1 MHKKNRSAF
10 FIISALYGASLF
22 AIAFMFSL
30 FSCSHEPI
38 FWAIDREIKLRE
50 ADIKGN
56 VYSIILHRNHL
67 YAANGQIYAKSL
79 NSEGGWTLFPF
90 PQPDGYISTLASGS
104 DGTNAYLYAL
114 AMQRDEQQ
122 VWVLGTSG
130 WQKIEGA
137 SSGSLLGSKAIALF
151 DNGGNAAG
159 INAYIRVNGK
169 VYKLNGINPVS
180 SLGANITNNGAS
192 DKTVACAHLG
202 GNDWFS
208 DTVSICSTNGI
219 PAAKLY
225 KASGKT
231 ISYSTD
237 GTNYTSSV
245 STGET
250 ITCIAY
256 DKANNRLIAGTKKG
270 LEAIP
275 LNSTGVP
282 QSAGTLESNA
292 EAALGTSEI
301 FSVASFG
308 DADGNALYAGA
319 GKEKTTKT
327 NALWGY
333 YPWRGNWNYE

>member
-1 MHKKNRSAF
+1 MR
-10 FIISALYGASLF
+10 
-22 AIAFMFSL
+22 
-30 FSCSHEPI
+30 
-38 FWAIDREIKLRE
+38 
-50 ADIKGN
+50 
-56 VYSIILHRNHL
+56 
-67 YAANGQIYAKSL
+67 
-79 NSEGGWTLFPF
+79 
-90 PQPDGYISTLASGS
+90 
-104 DGTNAYLYAL
+104 
-114 AMQRDEQQ
+114 RDEQQ

-137 SSGSLLGSKAIALF
+137 SSDILLGSKAIALF

-159 INAYIRVNGK
+159 TNAYIRVNGK

-202 GNDWFS
+202 GNDWFL

-256 DKANNRLIAGTKKG
+256 DKANKRLIAGTKKG

-275 LNSTGVP
+275 LNSAGIP

>member
-90 PQPDGYISTLASGS
+90 PQPDGYISTLASDS

-137 SSGSLLGSKAIALF
+137 SSDSLLGSKAIALF

-159 INAYIRVNGK
+159 TNAYIRVNGK

-225 KASGKT
+225 KAFPSALPKEAT
-231 ISYSTD
+231 EKISLVPKAASALL
-237 GTNYTSSV
+237 SSV
-245 STGET
+245 PALCG
-250 ITCIAY
+250 IPALFKGIAS
-256 DKANNRLIAGTKKG
+256 KPFFVPAIKRLF
-270 LEAIP
+270 
-275 LNSTGVP
+275 
-282 QSAGTLESNA
+282 
-292 EAALGTSEI
+292 ALS
-301 FSVASFG
+301 
-308 DADGNALYAGA
+308 
-319 GKEKTTKT
+319 
-327 NALWGY
+327 
-333 YPWRGNWNYE
+333 

>member
-50 ADIKGN
+50 ADVKGN

-79 NSEGGWTLFPF
+79 NSEGGWTTF
-90 PQPDGYISTLASGS
+90 PQPDAYISTLASGS

-137 SSGSLLGSKAIALF
+137 SSDSLLGSKAIALF

-159 INAYIRVNGK
+159 TNAYIRVNGK

-250 ITCIAY
+250 ITCIA
-256 DKANNRLIAGTKKG
+256 
-270 LEAIP
+270 
-275 LNSTGVP
+275 
-282 QSAGTLESNA
+282 
-292 EAALGTSEI
+292 
-301 FSVASFG
+301 
-308 DADGNALYAGA
+308 
-319 GKEKTTKT
+319 
-327 NALWGY
+327 
-333 YPWRGNWNYE
+333 